1 MTKRLDHTEEAT
13 IYSKWEASGAF
24 KPEGDEP
31 YFIPMPPPNITGKLH
46 MGHALFTTLQDISI
60 RFQRSQGKAALWLPG
75 TDHAGLA
82 TQQKLD
88 DLMRDQGLDPMG
100 PEFDEFAEAYKA
112 NLSGEINQQIRRT
125 GASCDWSRYTFTL
138 DKSYSDAVIEALARI
153 HSQGLLY
160 RADNQW
166 FIDTRGPAA
175 ELRNR
180 MIRGELT
187 IIPSNESKTLAHFLD
202 NIEPWNISRQIRW
215 GHKLPIWTKGD
226 EIIIADQGPEGF
238 IREEGCLDT
247 WFSSALWP
255 FATLGWPNDTPDLR
269 KFYPASMIETAD
281 DILFFWC
288 ARMLMMGLLLTEQLP
303 FSTIYLHGI
312 MRDKD
317 GKKMSKSLGN
327 GIDPLT
333 IIDKYGCDAMRFALA
348 EANQPGQDMKMWEDK
363 FQAGKATATKLWNAA
378 RFAEHHL
385 RRISPQAMPS
395 THTRDLALLGLLRER
410 QEHIRA
416 LYGSLEFSKAAQECR
431 RLLFDDFCGSYLE
444 DIKERLY
451 ADDTEA
457 LATFMDGLRILLQL
471 FHPIM
476 PFITES
482 IWGRFFPGMLISQ
495 RW

>member
-1 MTKRLDHTEEAT
+1 
-13 IYSKWEASGAF
+13 
-24 KPEGDEP
+24 
-31 YFIPMPPPNITGKLH
+31 

-60 RFQRSQGKAALWLPG
+60 RNARFEGKAALWLPG

-88 DLMRDQGLDPMG
+88 EAMLAQGLDPKG
-100 PEFDEFAEAYKA
+100 PAFDAFAETYKA

-153 HSQGLLY
+153 HAQGLLY
-160 RADNQW
+160 TTDNQW
-166 FIDTRGPAA
+166 FIDMRIPAK

-180 MIRGELT
+180 MIRGELK
-187 IIPSNESKTLAHFLD
+187 IIPEHENKTLIHFLD

-215 GHKLPIWTKGD
+215 GHKLPIWTKG
-226 EIIIADQGPEGF
+226 EKIFIGLEGPEGYQ
-238 IREEGCLDT
+238 REEGCLDT

-255 FATLGWPNDTPDLR
+255 FATLGWPNDTPDMR
-269 KFYPASMIETAD
+269 KFYPADMIETAD

-288 ARMLMMGLLLTEQLP
+288 ARMLMMGLLLTDKMP
-303 FSTIYLHGI
+303 FQTIYLHGI
-312 MRDKD
+312 MRDKQ
-317 GKKMSKSLGN
+317 GRKMSKSLGN

-333 IIDKYGCDAMRFALA
+333 IIDRYGCDAMRYALA
-348 EANQPGQDMKMWEDK
+348 EATQPAQDMKMWDEK

-385 RRISPQAMPS
+385 RRIGITAMSS
-395 THTRDLALLGLLRER
+395 THERDEALLEHLRER

-416 LYGSLEFSKAAQECR
+416 LYKDLEFSKAAIECR
-431 RLLFDDFCGSYLE
+431 RILFDDFCGSYLE

-451 ADDTEA
+451 ADDAEA
-457 LATFMDGLRILLQL
+457 LSALMDGLRILLKL